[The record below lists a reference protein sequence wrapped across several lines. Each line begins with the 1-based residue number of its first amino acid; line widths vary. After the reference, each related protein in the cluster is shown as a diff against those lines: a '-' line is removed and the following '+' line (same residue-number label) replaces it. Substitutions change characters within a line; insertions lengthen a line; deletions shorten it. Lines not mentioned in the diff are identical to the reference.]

1 MASSLHNEALYAIL
15 EQRLGR
21 AHLNQ
26 RLGMERDYEQK
37 VFGGVARNFFHLE
50 NWYSIHGMIRH
61 TLRICG
67 LHARGRRNARNIGV
81 TENTV
86 CLPQLPRSFD
96 GFRVLHLSDLHLDM
110 SPDMA
115 DALIAAVAGLDYDVC
130 LLTGDYRAR
139 TFGPWQAALEALQ
152 RVRPHLS
159 APVYGVLGNHD
170 TVWMVP
176 ALEAMGIRVLMNEQ
190 VPLLRGDD
198 KIHLAG
204 VDDPHYYRVDNL
216 EKAVEEIPAGE
227 LTILLS
233 HSPEIYRNAAYAQCH
248 LMLCGHTH
256 GGQICLPGGI
266 PLMRNADAPYAFC
279 AGSWS
284 YAGLQG
290 YTSRGCGVSV
300 VDIRLNCPPEV
311 TLHVLKRRA

>member
-1 MASSLHNEALYAIL
+1 MTSSLHNEALYAIL

-61 TLRICG
+61 TLRLCG

-152 RVRPHLS
+152 RVRPHLR

-176 ALEAMGIRVLMNEQ
+176 ALEAMGIRLLMNEQ

>member
-1 MASSLHNEALYAIL
+1 MASSSHNEALYAIL

-61 TLRICG
+61 TLRLCG

-86 CLPQLPRSFD
+86 CLPRLPRSFD

-115 DALIAAVAGLDYDVC
+115 DALIAAVAGLDCDVC

-139 TFGPWQAALEALQ
+139 TFGPWQAALEALR
-152 RVRPHLS
+152 RVRPHLR

-176 ALEAMGIRVLMNEQ
+176 GLEAMGIRLLMNEQ

-216 EKAVEEIPAGE
+216 EKAVEEIPVGE